1 MNYTP
6 DEQEFVDRI
15 KAEAKSNIKSF
26 KQSITIQMLNMAAA
40 NSTGPTA
47 KQYKP
52 INDYLNKVI
61 KPRNN
66 DNYPNEKE
74 LTVEDYNKIHPL
86 SKGLNLYK
94 LGIDDDYKKLQTW
107 EKKYGAGGTADKKIE
122 ELITVLRDNKN
133 QKDKKS
139 RDAAAKKIA
148 ELKTSLGTAATTG
161 KLLSAYGTDSEV
173 VAEIE
178 QETAT
183 EDHALDN
190 PIKPQFAEFTFDR
203 IRQNYISLR
212 KGTKDQHLL
221 SMYGAHIMNTTAM
234 TRTSAAAAKGR
245 VFSIKSGLDTN
256 RLTNI
261 FSFKME
267 YVKDKDYEGF
277 LINPLVTLNNAQL
290 AALTPRVEFFVYNRE
305 KKTKKPIPIQ
315 NRGLSTQKRTGITAL
330 NNFQSVLG
338 LQDLTIRLAGDTP
351 ETAKRDIDSTITFYG
366 SNLSVF
372 SSKRGRELYLPLIQP
387 EGLGSEDGSPKDL
400 MMTVGWNMPSS
411 ETIKSLN
418 YTPLQVKSLKRQLK
432 TFVMSYYKHSFNFNE
447 DGSFMLQ
454 CDYVSRT
461 SEVFQDIDVMSDGDS
476 HVRSYYDGLI
486 SQMPKETQPTLNRN
500 IQRVVNEYINR
511 VHPTASDDTKKK
523 IRTFFKKIP
532 KKEHNQVT
540 THISVHTD
548 YFQQKKTKKIN
559 AVLNHLTDNSKMYR
573 FAIEGKA
580 YREKLFDTAF
590 SRVMRPHFYKLNF
603 TDDQML
609 PPKMCTTGGSQ
620 KVVDF
625 RRVCRF
631 RMQVSKTLDEEFL
644 KPEEKRIKVQR
655 MLVTKDSEGNELPGL
670 SIMEELDLDDI
681 VNVRLPDT
689 DKSYIEI
696 SPTKKTAESD
706 NPIKKIKS
714 KVDSI
719 AKGDDK
725 TKKGRKAVLDEETK
739 TYDKKVKVL
748 QDKLER
754 AKKGEYSEGWLDDSI
769 SVATAKAQKELDAEL
784 ARHATVLA
792 DLDSEHAVLFFTMG
806 DIISSFL
813 KVSESVKVLERD
825 KVSVMLGNI
834 RINRD
839 FYNLYKIPIALETY
853 QKIMKDFEQSTARRF
868 TLQKLITSLLRE
880 VQRYYNQGDYVL
892 DSGKHTSAYSMKVGQ
907 FRTTP
912 EKIKKLRRASSV
924 DKLYAEGYGQ
934 SGGDETV
941 YYYTM
946 SQASTELNIQDALRL
961 TKWEVGKDKSI
972 IRKISFKQV
981 ENQSMKAKQD
991 DNIEKGFRSE
1001 NGLIMIPQFYNV
1013 DITSFGLIDFYP
1025 GLSFFVKPSLIG
1037 VADIS
1042 DSPVFKEVG
1051 LTGLYNVINVEH
1063 KIDSSGFSTSFK
1075 CYNESTVDWT
1085 EAIEAIKPKGKEEKK
1100 RLLERQATAKK
1111 ERNLARIMRK
1121 VERGKL
1127 LTETEM
1133 EAVNND

>member
-1 MNYTP
+1 MKYTSA
-6 DEQEFVDRI
+6 EQKIVDSI
-15 KAEAKSNIKSF
+15 KAEAESNIKSF
-26 KQSITIQMLNMAAA
+26 KQSITKQMLDMAAS
-40 NSTGPTA
+40 NRNGPKS
-47 KQYKP
+47 KQYEP
-52 INDYLNKVI
+52 INDYLNEVI
-61 KPRNN
+61 KPRN
-66 DNYPNEKE
+66 DGNYPSAKE
-74 LTVEDYNKIHPL
+74 LTVEDYSKIYPL
-86 SKGLNLYK
+86 SKDLNLYK
-94 LGIDDDYKKLQTW
+94 LGPKKDYKKLQGW
-107 EKKYGAGGTADKKIE
+107 EKKYGAGGDADKEIA
-122 ELITVLRDNKN
+122 ELITVLRNNKN

-139 RDAAAKKIA
+139 REANAEKIA
-148 ELKTSLGTAATTG
+148 KLKKSLGTAATTG

-234 TRTSAAAAKGR
+234 TRTSAIAAKGR

-267 YVKDKDYEGF
+267 YVKNKDYEGF
-277 LINPLVTLNNAQL
+277 LVNPLVTLNNAQL

-400 MMTVGWNMPSS
+400 MLTVGWNMPSS

-476 HVRSYYDGLI
+476 HVHSYYDGLI
-486 SQMPKETQPTLNRN
+486 SQMAKETQPTLNRN

-590 SRVMRPHFYKLNF
+590 NRVMRPHFYKLNF
-603 TDDQML
+603 ADDQML
-609 PPKMCTTGGSQ
+609 PPKMRTTGGSQ

-644 KPEEKRIKVQR
+644 KPEEKRVKVQR

-670 SIMEELDLDDI
+670 SIMEEQAAADSA
-681 VNVRLPDT
+681 NYRLPGT

-696 SPTKKTAESD
+696 SPTKKTTESD
-706 NPIKKIKS
+706 NPTKKIKS
-714 KVDSI
+714 KVDLI
-719 AKGDDK
+719 AEGDGK
-725 TKKGRKAVLDEETK
+725 TKKGRKAVLDEENK
-739 TYDKKVKVL
+739 THAKKVKVL

-754 AKKGEYSEGWLDDSI
+754 AKKGNDDGWFDDPL
-769 SVATAKAQKELDAEL
+769 SVQVAKAQKELDDEL
-784 ARHATVLA
+784 ARHAQVLA
-792 DLDSEHAVLFFTMG
+792 TLDSEHAVLFFTMG

-813 KVSESVKVLERD
+813 KVSESVKVLEKD

-912 EKIKKLRRASSV
+912 EKIKKLRTAPSV

-934 SGGDETV
+934 GGGDETV

-1001 NGLIMIPQFYNV
+1001 NGLIMIPQLYNV

-1075 CYNESTVDWT
+1075 CYNESTVDWA
-1085 EAIEAIKPKGKEEKK
+1085 EAIEAIKPKSKEEKK

-1121 VERGKL
+1121 IERGDT
-1127 LTETEM
+1127 LTDAETVAM
-1133 EAVNND
+1133 IND